1 MLKYNTIFKKIKP
14 HMKLASILLSIWLV
28 VVFSFLF
35 ISKLKKNAVLI
46 PEKRWKLSAIDTVKY
61 SRDIAREKDNSAD
74 FIATIDKQVRLISE
88 TGATHVSIGTP
99 YDEEF
104 VPFLSKWVSAA
115 RKYKLKVWF
124 RGNFSGWEE
133 WFGYPSITREQHKEM
148 LKTFI
153 VSNGNLF
160 EDGDVFT
167 SCPECENG
175 GDGDPRSNE
184 DLLGHRKFL
193 IDEYQ
198 ISKESFR
205 NIGKNV
211 ITGYYPMNGDVAKL
225 VMDVETTRSVGGVV
239 VVDHYVEDPIR
250 LNNELSELAE
260 LSGGKVVLGEY
271 GAPIPDIH
279 GAMNEEEQADW
290 INELMT
296 LLHTNTN
303 VIGISY
309 WTNRGGSTEIW
320 NKDYS
325 PKKSVTILTKY
336 FNF

>member
-1 MLKYNTIFKKIKP
+1 MKKATYI
-14 HMKLASILLSIWLV
+14 LFGFLILLFVGLFLNKNNKLV
-28 VVFSFLF
+28 
-35 ISKLKKNAVLI
+35 KTE
-46 PEKRWKLSAIDTVKY
+46 PESRWKITAIDTVKY
-61 SRDIAREKDNSAD
+61 SRDVAREKENSVD
-74 FIATIDKQVRLISE
+74 FVATIDKQVRLISE

-104 VPFLSKWVSAA
+104 IPFLSKWVAAA

-133 WFGYPSITREQHKEM
+133 WFGYKSISRVEHKEL
-148 LKTFI
+148 LKNFI
-153 VSNGNLF
+153 TSNGNLF

-175 GDGDPRSNE
+175 GDGDPRSNG
-184 DLLGHRKFL
+184 DLSGHRKFL
-193 IDEYQ
+193 VDEYQ

-205 NIGKNV
+205 NVGKNV
-211 ITGYYPMNGDVAKL
+211 TTGYYPMNGDVAKL
-225 VMDVETTRSVGGVV
+225 VMDKDTTKNVGGVV

-250 LNNELSELAE
+250 LNNELTELAE

-279 GAMNEEEQADW
+279 GSMTDEEQSGW
-290 INELMT
+290 IDSLMS
-296 LLHTNTN
+296 LLYSNSN

-325 PKKSVTILTKY
+325 PKKAVTILTKY
-336 FNF
+336 FKL